1 MPDTKFDA
9 GAYWKDRLGRQFDL
23 TGVGYRRRSAAFNRW
38 VYRVRTEL
46 LDELFEQ
53 NGWPLEGRAIL
64 DVGCGT
70 GYFIDH
76 WLRRKARPIVGIDV
90 TEVSVQTLAQRFP
103 EARFQLAD
111 LGEPN
116 LAVDG
121 QYEYISV
128 FDVLY
133 HIVDDRRFEQA
144 VANLSRLSHAGSKV
158 IITDLF
164 GNSSVKG
171 KKHVRNR
178 SLDCY
183 TEVFA
188 KKGFRLLEIRPL
200 FFTLMPPGRL
210 AGWLGYWV
218 GSLGWEVLTMPAR
231 WERLGQLWG
240 RLLYKVD
247 SNLRRRFDR
256 GPSHH
261 LAVFEYVGIG
271 ETRG

>member
-1 MPDTKFDA
+1 MPDNKFDP
-9 GAYWKDRLGRQFDL
+9 GAYWKERLGGRFDL
-23 TGVGYRRRSAAFNRW
+23 TGVGYRRRSRAFNRW
-38 VYRVRTEL
+38 VYRARTEL

-53 NGWPLEGRAIL
+53 YGWPFKGRAIL
-64 DVGCGT
+64 DIGCGT

-76 WLRRKARPIVGIDV
+76 WLQRKAGKVEGIDV
-90 TEVSVQTLAQRFP
+90 TEVSVNRLTEKFP
-103 EARFQLAD
+103 EARFRLAD
-111 LGEPN
+111 VGAPDLE
-116 LAVDG
+116 VDG
-121 QYEYISV
+121 QFDYVSI

-144 VANLSRLSHAGSKV
+144 VANLSRLSRIGTKV

-164 GNSSVKG
+164 GTSSVKG

-188 KKGFRLLEIRPL
+188 KKGFRLLDIRPL

-210 AGWLGYWV
+210 AGWLGYWI
-218 GSLGWEVLTMPAR
+218 GNIGWEILTLPAR
-231 WERLGQLWG
+231 WEKAGQLWG
-240 RLLYKVD
+240 RLLYGVD

-261 LAVFEYVGIG
+261 LAVFEYVGT
-271 ETRG
+271 E